1 MSENKGNKYPMEI
14 SSVVRGQTLSV
25 TSALSLATTA
35 EGYRPLTI
43 FNPFSR
49 YVFAI
54 INEARIAVTA
64 NVSFDEIANIRE
76 VSRIAQKMDIES
88 RFAPAPMPVKTE
100 TKVPDSPAYSVKLS
114 GGKFKGNTP
123 AQILAA
129 DAGSA
134 KDLND
139 LYVQLKKLAKA
150 EPENAPV
157 YTSEMEAIADA
168 ANRLKAGTLFP
179 DTKGTESAYSVKIGN
194 GKHKGK
200 SPAEVLQEGGEQD
213 LIRQRK
219 WLEEHLAQYA
229 GNQKQIDA
237 IDAAFRLKEA
247 GLLGVEE
254 STEKAS
260 PDGRGVKIYEALYRP
275 LTRKK
280 NANGKCFVYEISVTW
295 YLGQEYPVAVRIANY
310 YAPVIENPKT
320 KMLNVKAS
328 EAEERINSEMLLSA
342 AEWNSILDAIGYNM
356 QQFAVLHAKDC
367 YKDAEETDRK
377 NREKSGEGGG
387 GHA

>member
-49 YVFAI
+49 FIFTI
-54 INEARIAVTA
+54 INEARVAVTA
-64 NVSFDEIANIRE
+64 NVGFDEIANIRE
-76 VSRIAQKMDIES
+76 VSRIAQRMDIES
-88 RFAPAPMPVKTE
+88 RFAPAIMPVKAE
-100 TKVPDSPAYSVKLS
+100 TKTPDSPAYRVKLS

-123 AQILAA
+123 AQILAT

-150 EPENAPV
+150 EPENATV

-200 SPAEVLQEGGEQD
+200 SPAEVLQEGGEED
-213 LIRQRK
+213 LKRQRK

-229 GNQKQIDA
+229 ANQKQIDA

-247 GLLGVEE
+247 GLLGVTE

-310 YAPVIENPKT
+310 YAPVSENPKT